1 MRSVRSDG
9 ALCLLK
15 GGLRGE
21 DLQVVDKAIRWFCIH
36 QEASGGFS
44 SEIPPIKYPITRCT
58 AWVLMAL
65 VEYAEKALIPIR
77 S

>member
-1 MRSVRSDG
+1 M
-9 ALCLLK
+9 
-15 GGLRGE
+15 
-21 DLQVVDKAIRWFCIH
+21 VDKAIRWFCIH